1 MEPAPVRGHTAQP
14 FVVHVLEAAL
24 EPGTETLARVE
35 EIVRVLG
42 GEGDDP
48 AVLQEIGLDE
58 AGTSK
63 AEPSVLVAVTVS
75 TSSSM
80 TGGSAGDLSAP
91 AAEIDH
97 IKTGKAT
104 RHVTASQRYGLAAS
118 CRRAR
123 GGSRSLRLLD
133 QDQLPGPR
141 VAQVVLMPGML
152 DDLVAAGQELAA
164 RQPPLRGRRVVGR
177 RALPALRRRSGLSGM
192 LIQQM
197 IMLLIRVS
205 RLSFVNQGPPAQGQS
220 SPTDRSTGCH
230 GELAGGFVKRW
241 RNPSW
246 KAKPR

>member
-141 VAQVVLMPGML
+141 VAQGVLMPACSMTSSRPAKSSRLVSRRFGAWGAAPSQRF
-152 DDLVAAGQELAA
+152 VAA
-164 RQPPLRGRRVVGR
+164 RVC
-177 RALPALRRRSGLSGM
+177 RACSYS
-192 LIQQM
+192 
-197 IMLLIRVS
+197 
-205 RLSFVNQGPPAQGQS
+205 
-220 SPTDRSTGCH
+220 
-230 GELAGGFVKRW
+230 K
-241 RNPSW
+241 
-246 KAKPR
+246 